1 MKDRFQLER
10 IEKILGNIACHG
22 SGGGSGA
29 TPTNGTFTFVHDH
42 VPAGNT
48 VNIAANLH
56 GWSVT
61 NTGDED
67 ILVDGEVLPPGATT
81 GPDDA
86 YLDPVANVYYR
97 PPAGVVD
104 TQASEAII
112 ATSS

>member
-1 MKDRFQLER
+1 MKDRFQPDR
-10 IEKILGNIACHG
+10 IEKILGNIACFG
-22 SGGGSGA
+22 SGGGS
-29 TPTNGTFTFVHDH
+29 TPTANTFAFTHDH
-42 VPAGNT
+42 IPAGNV
-48 VNIAANLH
+48 VNIPTGLH

-61 NTGDED
+61 NTGSTD
-67 ILVDGEVLPPGATT
+67 ILVDGKILPPSATT

-86 YLDPVANVYYR
+86 YLDPVANTFYR

>member
-10 IEKILGNIACHG
+10 IEKILGNIACFG
-22 SGGGSGA
+22 SGGGSGP
-29 TPTNGTFTFVHDH
+29 TPTAGTLTFTHDH
-42 VPAGNT
+42 VLAGNV
-48 VNIAANLH
+48 VNIPTGLH

-61 NTGDED
+61 NTGSTN
-67 ILVDGEVLPPGATT
+67 ILVDGEILPPSATT
-81 GPDDA
+81 RPDDA
-86 YLDPVANVYYR
+86 YLDPVANIYYR